1 MIQKGRAVAGLLC
14 MVLVLTASTFSPLQ
28 AQKPS
33 KKKKGES
40 ALQDEFVRLQFVAFI
55 IEGNKHLLAG
65 NYADAFYSLDRARV
79 LVPNSGAVN
88 HSLAKLYAAKGD
100 LPRAELFADQA
111 LKSDNR
117 NRYYYEHLAR
127 IYEARRKYADA
138 AKLYKKL
145 VSEGLA
151 LEDHYYDLAA
161 FYYYSGNKEG
171 ALQTY
176 DQIIERY
183 GPEPDVFQQ
192 KIQIYISLGKMEEAL
207 GEMNRL
213 IALFPDQ
220 NSYYLQKAGLLWEMQ
235 RPAEARNTLE
245 TVLARDPNA
254 LDARQM
260 LGDFLF
266 SEKKWEQA
274 FTIYRPLIQNQN
286 YPLNAKINLLGNYS
300 QVVFSPNQTDETQ
313 LVKRHY
319 QMLVED
325 LVVAHPF
332 ASDAW
337 AFRGDFYRE
346 TEEDMLSWSSYLEA
360 RKFNQS
366 NANLWLQILA
376 LDSKLRKPDSLIVH
390 GEEAISNFPN
400 QALFW
405 YYTGS
410 AYLEQKKY
418 TEAIA
423 KLEQARKL
431 AAADPELRLGIYAML
446 GDAYYYEKNYP
457 KSDAA
462 YEEVLKADPEND
474 HVLNNYSYFLA
485 LRKEK
490 LDKADEMMTNLLKR
504 NPQEANYLD
513 TYAWVKY
520 AAKKYEQAKTLL
532 EQALTIQ
539 GQNPNGAIVEHYGDV
554 LFQLGQKDQALVQ
567 WKKAL
572 NLGDTSEFLEK
583 KIRDKTFYE

>member
-1 MIQKGRAVAGLLC
+1 MVQKCRAVVGLLC
-14 MVLVLTASTFSPLQ
+14 IVLFFAAGAFTPLL

-79 LVPNSGAVN
+79 LVPTSGAVN

-111 LKSDNR
+111 LKSDAR
-117 NRYYYEHLAR
+117 NRYYYEHLGR

-151 LEDHYYDLAA
+151 LEDHYFDLAA
-161 FYYYSGNKEG
+161 FYYYADNKEG

-176 DQIIERY
+176 DLIIERY

-192 KIQIYISLGKMEEAL
+192 KIQIYLSLGKMEEAL
-207 GEMNRL
+207 TEMNRL
-213 IALFPDQ
+213 IAFFPEQ
-220 NSYYLQKAGLLWEMQ
+220 NSYYIQKAGLLWEMQ
-235 RPAEARNTLE
+235 RRAEARSTLE
-245 TVLARDPNA
+245 TVLTRDPNA
-254 LDARQM
+254 LEARRM

-266 SEKKWEQA
+266 SEKNWDEA
-274 FTIYRPLIQNQN
+274 FKIYRPLIQDKN
-286 YPLNAKINLLGNYS
+286 YPLSSKINLLGNYS
-300 QVVFSPNQTDETQ
+300 LLVFSPNQTEETQ
-313 LVKRHY
+313 QVKRQY
-319 QMLVED
+319 QSLVED
-325 LVVAHPF
+325 LVIAHPT

-346 TEEDMLSWSSYLEA
+346 TEEDKLSWESYLEA

-418 TEAIA
+418 PEAIA

-431 AAADPELRLGIYAML
+431 SAADPELRLGIYAML
-446 GDAYYYEKNYP
+446 GDAYYYDKNFL

-490 LDKADEMMTNLLKR
+490 LDKADAMMTNLLKR
-504 NPQEANYLD
+504 NPKEANYLD

-520 AAKKYEQAKTLL
+520 AGKKYAEAKELL
-532 EQALTIQ
+532 EQALTLQ
-539 GQNPNGAIVEHYGDV
+539 GASPNGAIVEHYGDV
-554 LFQLGQKDQALVQ
+554 LYQLGEKEQALVQ

-583 KIRDKTFYE
+583 KIRDKVLYE